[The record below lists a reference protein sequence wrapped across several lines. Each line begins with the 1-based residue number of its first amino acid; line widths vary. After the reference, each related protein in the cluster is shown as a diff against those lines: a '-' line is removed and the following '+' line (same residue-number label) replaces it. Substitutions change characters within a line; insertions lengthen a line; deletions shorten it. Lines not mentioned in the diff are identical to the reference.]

1 MQGKSIS
8 IDEKSKRIWN
18 GSLFTYSAILE
29 TEENEVSGRFDFLF
43 ENMKTQEIS
52 TISVNLKDCVNV
64 VTDEWVVKFIAR
76 DVLDN
81 NDNNLSLDDRL
92 KIAVKYQIAT

>member
-1 MQGKSIS
+1 MA

-29 TEENEVSGRFDFLF
+29 TEENELTGTFDFLF

-52 TISVNLKDCVNV
+52 TVSVNLKDCESV
-64 VTDEWVVKFIAR
+64 VSDEWVVKFIAK

-81 NDNNLSLDDRL
+81 NDNKLSLEDRV
-92 KIAVKYQIAT
+92 KIAVKYQVAT